1 MEGDRRG
8 RAAPPGS
15 DPGSFFTI
23 DGAKTK
29 DMDDAL
35 AITKLENGWG
45 AAGGHRRPDRLCGR
59 GRAGQEA
66 AQRAFTVYMPGRNVP
81 MIPRTLSDELCSL
94 KGRGRNTL
102 CARLLIAE
110 DGLLLE
116 RPSSSPPASIPMPV
130 SAMTTSPTGPSTAKR
145 WISTPASWPSCP

>member
-1 MEGDRRG
+1 
-8 RAAPPGS
+8 
-15 DPGSFFTI
+15 
-23 DGAKTK
+23 
-29 DMDDAL
+29 
-35 AITKLENGWG
+35 
-45 AAGGHRRPDRLCGR
+45 
-59 GRAGQEA
+59 
-66 AQRAFTVYMPGRNVP
+66 

-94 KGRGRNTL
+94 KEGEERNTL

-116 RPSSSPPASIPMPV
+116 ETEFFAARITPMPV